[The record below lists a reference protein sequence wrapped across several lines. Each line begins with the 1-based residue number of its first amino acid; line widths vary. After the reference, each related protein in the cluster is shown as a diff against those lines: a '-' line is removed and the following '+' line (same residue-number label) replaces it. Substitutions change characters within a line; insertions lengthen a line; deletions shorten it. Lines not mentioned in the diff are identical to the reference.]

1 MHQRMPC
8 SCSCT
13 SKSLTLLWLSV
24 STVLTFGV
32 QQLRAEQE
40 LEQRSVALEQ
50 LLANQQVNA
59 KTEKGSMDDDLA
71 QLLLGGGDSSPS
83 TGGPS
88 SGRTK
93 NTRVAGNTSRQAL
106 DAKESNVGNTE
117 SLQQLV
123 KALQTQRDRTKERLA
138 SHESRLLA
146 MQQQLDHEIAQKQ
159 QLEQDNLSLYRKLKF
174 LQSYHGGSSGGGQRS
189 EGRYIDDPYRVVD
202 RSDRDGGG
210 DVESRYSAMYEA
222 RMSPFAEFSSA
233 EKQRKWRELSTADR
247 IVLNTAMAV
256 VTNATGRTFLL
267 IYFGAMHLLV
277 FGTMYY
283 LAHSV
288 PHTNMVQCITD
299 PHQAQLH

>member
-1 MHQRMPC
+1 MC
-8 SCSCT
+8 II
-13 SKSLTLLWLSV
+13 
-24 STVLTFGV
+24 F
-32 QQLRAEQE
+32 RAEQE

-50 LLANQQVNA
+50 LLANQQVDANA
-59 KTEKGSMDDDLA
+59 DRGSTDDNLA
-71 QLLLGGGDSSPS
+71 QLLLGEDSSPS
-83 TGGPS
+83 TT

-93 NTRVAGNTSRQAL
+93 TSTRNAGNMSRQSL
-106 DAKESNVGNTE
+106 DGRESNSGNVE

-123 KALQTQRDRTKERLA
+123 KALQTQRDRLKERVA
-138 SHESRLLA
+138 SHESRLLT
-146 MQQQLDHEIAQKQ
+146 MQQQLDHEIALKQ

-174 LQSYHGGSSGGGQRS
+174 FQSYHGGSNGGNPRS
-189 EGRYIDDPYRVVD
+189 EGRYIDDPYRVTD

-222 RMSPFAEFSSA
+222 RMSPFAEFSSS
-233 EKQRKWRELSTADR
+233 ERQRKWRELSTADR

-267 IYFGAMHLLV
+267 VYFGAMHLLV

>member
-1 MHQRMPC
+1 M
-8 SCSCT
+8 
-13 SKSLTLLWLSV
+13 
-24 STVLTFGV
+24 
-32 QQLRAEQE
+32 
-40 LEQRSVALEQ
+40 ALEQ
-50 LLANQQVNA
+50 FLANQQVDANA
-59 KTEKGSMDDDLA
+59 ERGSTDDNLA
-71 QLLLGGGDSSPS
+71 QLLLGEDSSPS
-83 TGGPS
+83 TTTLPG
-88 SGRTK
+88 GRTRTS
-93 NTRVAGNTSRQAL
+93 TRNVGNSSRQAL
-106 DAKESNVGNTE
+106 DARESSGGSIE

-123 KALQTQRDRTKERLA
+123 KALQTQRDRNKERLA
-138 SHESRLLA
+138 SHESRLLT
-146 MQQQLDHEIAQKQ
+146 MQQQLDHEIALKQ

-174 LQSYHGGSSGGGQRS
+174 LQSYHGGSSGGNLRS
-189 EGRYIDDPYRVVD
+189 EGRYIDDPYRVTD

-222 RMSPFAEFSSA
+222 RMSPFAEFSTS
-233 EKQRKWRELSTADR
+233 ERQRKWRELSTADR